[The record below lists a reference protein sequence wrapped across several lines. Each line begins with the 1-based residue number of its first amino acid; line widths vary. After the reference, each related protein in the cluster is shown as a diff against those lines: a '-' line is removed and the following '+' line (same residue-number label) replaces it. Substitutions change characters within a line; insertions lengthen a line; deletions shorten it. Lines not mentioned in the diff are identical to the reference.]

1 MLALRRWNPFREE
14 GMWPFEDLT
23 NLHHEMDRVFGH
35 FWGETPGLRKMM
47 DNGRG
52 FAPPAEV
59 TSDENAWHVRMALP
73 GLEPKDVHVE
83 VTDNVLTVT
92 GERAM
97 EEEKEGKKKQTE
109 FSYGHFERSFTLPKT
124 LNLEG
129 VTAEFENGMLT
140 LMLPMM
146 EAAKP
151 RMIEVKKGG
160 KFFKKTAA

>member
-35 FWGETPGLRKMM
+35 LWGETPGLRKVM
-47 DNGRG
+47 DDGHG
-52 FAPPAEV
+52 FAPQSEV

-83 VTDNVLTVT
+83 VTDNMLTVT
-92 GERAM
+92 GERARK
-97 EEEKEGKKKQTE
+97 EEKKGEKRQSE

-124 LNLEG
+124 VNTEG
-129 VTAEFENGMLT
+129 VTAEFENGILE
-140 LMLPMM
+140 LMLPMA

-160 KFFKKTAA
+160 KLLEKTAA